1 MLKVNQVNDFLH
13 IDKFFRNPERLKFI
27 SYPAIFSSEYKVID
41 SHMTETSGFL
51 NYTGPVDYNRI
62 NLLLNDLKQAR
73 EFMIL
78 DKVTGRRVYAIVV
91 ECLENIIKYSAKEF
105 AGELNIEPAISVI
118 RQYDKIVIK
127 TGNTIKTSDTS
138 RIVLKIDEINC
149 LGNRELNAMFVEKIK
164 KTREHDDKGAGLG
177 LILMK
182 LKSGNKIVYDVS
194 RMEGDLNYLE
204 LTISVNEYLQ

>member
-1 MLKVNQVNDFLH
+1 
-13 IDKFFRNPERLKFI
+13 
-27 SYPAIFSSEYKVID
+27 
-41 SHMTETSGFL
+41 
-51 NYTGPVDYNRI
+51 
-62 NLLLNDLKQAR
+62 
-73 EFMIL
+73 MIL